1 MSLHIPVLAQEV
13 LSWLDPQPN
22 QDFIDATVGL
32 GGHAALLLE
41 RTGPNGRLLAFDRDE
56 RNLAEAKQNLAAFG
70 DRVVYV
76 NDSYQALKQAAY
88 DHGFSEVRGILMD
101 LGFSS
106 GHIEDAQRGFSFQ
119 RPGPLDMRYDQR
131 GEVTAEMIVNSWT
144 AQDLA
149 HIFFV
154 YGEERHAHKI
164 AKAIVESRRRARITT
179 TSELADLIVATIPR
193 HGKIH
198 PATRVFQALRIAV
211 NDELAELE
219 QTLPQTRDV
228 LQAGGRLAVI
238 SFHSLEDRIVKRFLK
253 AHADE
258 DFNILTKRPVIATEE
273 EQKQNPRSRSAK
285 LRVAERLGGYVETN
299 TKQKIRSLKR
309 REL

>member
-1 MSLHIPVLAQEV
+1 MIHIPVLAQEV
-13 LSWLDPQPN
+13 LSWLDPKPN

-32 GGHAALLLE
+32 GGHAALILE
-41 RTGPNGRLLAFDRDE
+41 KTSPKGRLLAFDRDG
-56 RNLAEAKQNLAAFG
+56 RNLSEARQNLARFG

-76 NDSYQALKQAAY
+76 NDSYRALKQQAY
-88 DHGFSEVRGILMD
+88 DHGFFQTRGVLMD

-106 GHIEDAQRGFSFQ
+106 GHIEDAERGFSFQ
-119 RPGPLDMRYDQR
+119 QTGPLDMRYDQR

-154 YGEERHAHKI
+154 FGEERHAHKI
-164 AKAIVESRRRARITT
+164 AKAIVETRRRARITT
-179 TSELADLIVATIPR
+179 TRELADVIAAIVPR

-211 NDELAELE
+211 NDELTELD

-228 LQAGGRLAVI
+228 LEAGGRLAVI

-258 DFNILTKRPVIATEE
+258 DFIILTKRPITATEE
-273 EQKQNPRSRSAK
+273 EQKNNPRSRSAK
-285 LRVAERLGGYVETN
+285 LRAAERVHSN
-299 TKQKIRSLKR
+299 R
-309 REL
+309 